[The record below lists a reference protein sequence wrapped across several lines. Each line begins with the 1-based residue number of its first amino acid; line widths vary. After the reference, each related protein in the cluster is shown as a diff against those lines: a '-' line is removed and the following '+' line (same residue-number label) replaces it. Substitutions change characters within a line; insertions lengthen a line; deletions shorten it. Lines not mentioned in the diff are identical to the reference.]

1 MEEVGGQLA
10 QFSGEGFSPFD
21 DAAGFFLARLLL
33 RSSGGRSS
41 SSIHADIDVDV
52 DVCVD
57 VGTALGSTHGP
68 TKQRLPALAANV
80 GPPSSV
86 AVQA

>member
-1 MEEVGGQLA
+1 MEEIGGQLA
-10 QFSGEGFSPFD
+10 KFSGEGFSPFD

-41 SSIHADIDVDV
+41 SSIHADVDV
-52 DVCVD
+52 DVGVD
-57 VGTALGSTHGP
+57 VGAALGSTHGP
-68 TKQRLPALAANV
+68 TKLGLPALPATV

-86 AVQA
+86 SVQARQ